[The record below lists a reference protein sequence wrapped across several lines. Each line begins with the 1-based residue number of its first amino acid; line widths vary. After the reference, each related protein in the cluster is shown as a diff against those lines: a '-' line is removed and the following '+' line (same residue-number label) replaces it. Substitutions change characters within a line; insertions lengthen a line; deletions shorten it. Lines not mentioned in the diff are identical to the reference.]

1 MLLHMC
7 VCMYTSHSIKQMA
20 GRGSEK
26 NKSCETRG
34 IERSRTKREQWERDP
49 NHYGGV
55 ERTK

>member
-1 MLLHMC
+1 MGKRSKEEYATSY

-34 IERSRTKREQWERDP
+34 I
-49 NHYGGV
+49 V
-55 ERTK
+55 E